1 MKKFVYI
8 ASLPHSGST
17 LLDLML
23 GGHSRC
29 IGLGEVARFLERDL
43 ENSRQAICSCGK
55 TMETCDF
62 WSQVA
67 SRLQA
72 GPKNL
77 DLAAK
82 YLLVFDVF
90 EKIFGEEYLLI
101 DSSKHLPP
109 LEILHGILPDKLAV
123 LFLMKDVR
131 SATISRIDNRRR
143 KGTLPRRPRLEGFSG
158 YLFWQWYRR
167 NQKMQR
173 FFRERNLPV
182 LQMGYEE
189 VCLYPDLMMQKVCEF
204 LEIEMKPAMCSLQ
217 QSGSHVMRG
226 NRMRYQKEKS
236 EIRYDH
242 RWFLRR
248 EWLWPAICFPN
259 IMRYNAKEVYQN
271 DTEAIWKR

>member
-1 MKKFVYI
+1 MKKLLYI

-29 IGLGEVARFLERDL
+29 IGLGEIARFLERDL
-43 ENSRQAICSCGK
+43 ENSRQAICSCGN
-55 TMETCDF
+55 TMDDCAF
-62 WSQVA
+62 WGQVA
-67 SRLQA
+67 SRLVSGTEQ
-72 GPKNL
+72 
-77 DLAAK
+77 LALTDK
-82 YLLVFDVF
+82 YLQVFEVFD
-90 EKIFGEEYLLI
+90 EMFGEEYLLI

-109 LEILHGILPDKLAV
+109 LEILHRILPENIAV

-131 SATISRIDNRRR
+131 SATISRIDNMRR
-143 KGTLPRRPRLEGFSG
+143 KGTKSRRSRVESVPA
-158 YLFWQWYRR
+158 YIFWQWYLR

-173 FFRERNLPV
+173 FFLQRNLPV
-182 LQMGYEE
+182 FQMGYEE
-189 VCLYPDLMMQKVCEF
+189 LCLYPDLMMQKVCEF
-204 LEIEMKPAMCSLQ
+204 LELEMEPAMCSLQ

-248 EWLWPAICFPN
+248 EWLWPAMFFPN
-259 IMRYNAKEVYQN
+259 ILRYNAKEVYRN
-271 DTEAIWKR
+271 NTEAIWMH